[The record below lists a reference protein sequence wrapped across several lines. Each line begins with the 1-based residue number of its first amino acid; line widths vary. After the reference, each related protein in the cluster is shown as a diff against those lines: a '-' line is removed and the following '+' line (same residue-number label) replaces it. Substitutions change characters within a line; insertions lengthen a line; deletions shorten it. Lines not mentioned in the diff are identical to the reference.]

1 MAFARGTVGVGE
13 EEDNIVCGGGEID
26 QTSSDAIKHLQVGRI
41 AVVDFVDLVKSLW
54 VRRNR
59 RRADQKASRGHCGVS
74 WHCTLME
81 GQVGVAKSER
91 KGRVTTRRA
100 ERLRE
105 ERSVVIERRARET
118 FLKTVCGLGGG
129 ESAADEI
136 REKSAAIG
144 HTTKG

>member
-1 MAFARGTVGVGE
+1 MSQNQSVKAESLRE
-13 EEDNIVCGGGEID
+13 E
-26 QTSSDAIKHLQVGRI
+26 R
-41 AVVDFVDLVKSLW
+41 
-54 VRRNR
+54 
-59 RRADQKASRGHCGVS
+59 
-74 WHCTLME
+74 
-81 GQVGVAKSER
+81 
-91 KGRVTTRRA
+91 

-118 FLKTVCGLGGG
+118 FLKTACGLGGG

>member
-1 MAFARGTVGVGE
+1 MVSQNQSVKAESLRE
-13 EEDNIVCGGGEID
+13 E
-26 QTSSDAIKHLQVGRI
+26 R
-41 AVVDFVDLVKSLW
+41 
-54 VRRNR
+54 
-59 RRADQKASRGHCGVS
+59 
-74 WHCTLME
+74 
-81 GQVGVAKSER
+81 
-91 KGRVTTRRA
+91 

>member
-1 MAFARGTVGVGE
+1 
-13 EEDNIVCGGGEID
+13 
-26 QTSSDAIKHLQVGRI
+26 
-41 AVVDFVDLVKSLW
+41 
-54 VRRNR
+54 
-59 RRADQKASRGHCGVS
+59 
-74 WHCTLME
+74 ME

-129 ESAADEI
+129 ESVADEI